1 MTLVNCAVVDN
12 DRQLA
17 NPLPL
22 SIFSENH
29 SNCMMPAACV
39 ERGGELRQVGVP
51 LTALDLLKLGEQ
63 EAPCVNL
70 ATVARCASS
79 QATLAL
85 AEGRNPVIGHKRA
98 HSERLSFVETEVSES
113 TE

>member
-39 ERGGELRQVGVP
+39 ERGGELRQVACRLP
-51 LTALDLLKLGEQ
+51 L
-63 EAPCVNL
+63 
-70 ATVARCASS
+70 
-79 QATLAL
+79 
-85 AEGRNPVIGHKRA
+85 
-98 HSERLSFVETEVSES
+98 
-113 TE
+113 

>member
-79 QATLAL
+79 P
-85 AEGRNPVIGHKRA
+85 N
-98 HSERLSFVETEVSES
+98 HSRPGGGSKPGNRPQTRSFRTIVLC
-113 TE
+113 